1 MVTAFDVVDGQ
12 ISPTCWAL
20 GEFGTDRVTPE
31 YVFLV
36 GDTIVQCNATDTS
49 GNTATCSF
57 IVNVS
62 GL

>member
-1 MVTAFDVVDGQ
+1 MVTALDVVDGQ

-20 GEFGTDRVTPE
+20 GIFGTDRVTPE
-31 YVFLV
+31 YVFPV

-57 IVNVS
+57 NVNVS
-62 GL
+62 DL